1 MKKTAKVF
9 LILSAAVATFSLLF
23 AFTGG
28 WNALLALVVGGPLI
42 LILLAVAGLLSLIDS
57 ATEDSNQKL
66 KFGIFL
72 LILSGPLWFYHL
84 YILQDSTFF
93 IPNLPLIA
101 GILSAI
107 LGAVLVVVGLL
118 ANRKKN

>member
-1 MKKTAKVF
+1 M
-9 LILSAAVATFSLLF
+9 ATVSLLF

-42 LILLAVAGLLSLIDS
+42 LMLIAVAGLMSLIDF
-57 ATEDSNQKL
+57 ATQGSNQKL

-72 LILSGPLWFYHL
+72 LILSGPLWLYHL
-84 YILQDSTFF
+84 YILQDATFF

-101 GILSAI
+101 ALLSSI
-107 LGAVLVVVGLL
+107 LGAALLLVGLL

>member
-1 MKKTAKVF
+1 M
-9 LILSAAVATFSLLF
+9 ATCSLLF

-57 ATEDSNQKL
+57 ATEGSNQKL
-66 KFGIFL
+66 KFGMFL

-84 YILQDSTFF
+84 YILQDATFF

-101 GILSAI
+101 AILSSI
-107 LGAVLVVVGLL
+107 LGATLLVAGVL
-118 ANRKKN
+118 ANRKEK